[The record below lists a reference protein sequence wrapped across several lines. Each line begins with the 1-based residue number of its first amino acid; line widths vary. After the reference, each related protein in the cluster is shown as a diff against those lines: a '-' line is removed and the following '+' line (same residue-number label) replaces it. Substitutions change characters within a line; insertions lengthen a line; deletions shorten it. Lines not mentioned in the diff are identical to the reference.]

1 MQIVFRHSCLRVK
14 ITAVGG
20 KLKITMSW
28 EIIEIQVNE
37 A

>member
-14 ITAVGG
+14 ITVVGV
-20 KLKITMSW
+20 KLKITKSW
-28 EIIEIQVNE
+28 EIIEMQVNE